1 MVIKMVDYKL
11 IGARLKKQ
19 RETAKLTQEQ
29 VAEAAYITS
38 IYLSKIENGKVHPT
52 LDTLAV
58 ICDVIGCELA
68 TVLSNS
74 VTESDCYQNEY
85 VVELFR
91 SCSPSVKP
99 IAIELL
105 EKLTKI

>member
-1 MVIKMVDYKL
+1 MVDYKL

-19 RETAKLTQEQ
+19 RERTRMTQEQ

-52 LDTLAV
+52 LDTLAM
-58 ICDVIGCELA
+58 ICDVIDCDLG

-74 VTESDCYQNEY
+74 VTESTLYQNER
-85 VVELFR
+85 VLELFH
-91 SCSPSVKP
+91 SCSPAVKP
-99 IAIELL
+99 IALELL
-105 EKLTKI
+105 EKLSKI